1 MWRLLPL
8 AFLLAACS
16 LESVPMAGGLSPG
29 GSVELTLPA
38 AQEVGGGELRP
49 SSRVYHILIPQL
61 GAYRLSAVSEGLK
74 GKSRLRLIL
83 YDNQGEVKAQSVARH
98 WFGIP
103 QVALASMRPQGI
115 KVTGDPGYRLN
126 FRAQAGEAFYIRVEN
141 LAEDQ
146 DKVRLSLE
154 GFSPNLAGN
163 RTPLEEFSSGTK
175 EGAIEFLD
183 DVDVYDVSEA
193 RGYLRFSYSGPLDL
207 VALLYSAPDDRYPIR
222 LDPVVSCAPVSP
234 AVLLVVRDRGMA
246 RAGFDKEGS
255 GRYTLTI
262 DGTSCQP

>member
-16 LESVPMAGGLSPG
+16 LESVPMAGDLSPG
-29 GSVELTLPA
+29 DSVELTLPA

-49 SSRVYHILIPQL
+49 SSLVYRILIRQPR
-61 GAYRLSAVSEGLK
+61 AYTISAVSRELEER
-74 GKSRLRLIL
+74 SRLRLIL
-83 YDNQGEVKAQSVARH
+83 YDNQGEVKAQSVAWH

-141 LAEDQ
+141 LAEAQ
-146 DKVRLSLE
+146 DEVKLSLE
-154 GFSPNLAGN
+154 GFDPNPAGN
-163 RTPLEEFSSGTK
+163 DTDPEEFPSGTK

-183 DVDVYDVSEA
+183 DVDVYDVSKA
-193 RGYLRFSYSGPLDL
+193 QGYLRFSYSGPLDL

-246 RAGFDKEGS
+246 RAGFDEEGS